1 MYMTMQPAHD
11 APRSGYAARRKSPVG
26 IGGAIAVH
34 AVVVGAFLLMPKEI
48 IDIIPTG
55 GPLIT
60 YEVKDPPPPEPI
72 VEQQVVKQS
81 IKTQPLPR
89 KPTVTEAEVK
99 LPTISEVSGSTI
111 TGVDNGTGRD
121 PIPLPPPLPPV
132 AEPVFVEA
140 TIAPN
145 ALGSF
150 QPDYPGA
157 MIRQGLEGN
166 VTVRVTISPE
176 GRVSD
181 IVKISATDES
191 FWLATQKHALRKWRF
206 RPATRD
212 GVAVSSVKTLT
223 VRFTLTDR

>member
-11 APRSGYAARRKSPVG
+11 ATRSGYAARRKSPVG

-48 IDIIPTG
+48 IDWVRPTPPITG
-55 GPLIT
+55 YPVPL
-60 YEVKDPPPPEPI
+60 PPPPEPI
-72 VEQQVVKQS
+72 TPEPTQQTVQ
-81 IKTQPLPR
+81 TNPLPQ
-89 KPTVTEAEVK
+89 KPTTTDPIVPMPV
-99 LPTISEVSGSTI
+99 PTGPMVETGPSSSLDGS
-111 TGVDNGTGRD
+111 GTGTVID
-121 PIPLPPPLPPV
+121 PPLPPPHIPV
-132 AEPVFVEA
+132 LVDAS
-140 TIAPN
+140 IAPN

-176 GRVSD
+176 GRVTD
-181 IVKISATDES
+181 IVKVSATDES